1 MVALKKYSSI
11 ILLLILSIQTYAQ
24 DKLFLK
30 NNTIII
36 CKTLTLSKNS
46 ITYKDTSINSVTQT
60 ILKKDALMAELK
72 TGEIYIFG
80 SSNSFLM
87 EGETSMN
94 STNSEDLENRIIEWE
109 EKEKQFP
116 NGILGFYPVQIF
128 AGRFTVSYEKLT
140 SNKTLGILFPVSL
153 TYDML
158 ANSTPSSSSSS
169 TTTSTTAPEKKGV
182 GIISGIDVN
191 YYYTL
196 KPALKYFF
204 GPKVRYGTAMTLGG
218 IEYLSFQMQNGLMK
232 SRGSKFTHTFSV
244 GFGFFKLSQ
253 KYANYPG
260 YEANQVYPTGSL
272 TWRLGFRL

>member
-1 MVALKKYSSI
+1 MIKLKRHSYI
-11 ILLLILSIQTYAQ
+11 ILLLILGIRSNAQ

-30 NNTIII
+30 NNSIVI
-36 CKTLTLSKNS
+36 CKTLILSKNS
-46 ITYKDTSINSVTQT
+46 ITYKDTSANGTANT

-87 EGETSMN
+87 GGETSIN
-94 STNSEDLENRIIEWE
+94 PNNSEDLESRIIEWE
-109 EKEKQFP
+109 EKEKTFP

-128 AGRFTVSYEKLT
+128 GGRFTVSYEKLL

-158 ANSTPSSSSSS
+158 ANSTPRSSSSS
-169 TTTSTTAPEKKGV
+169 TTSSTSAQEKKGV
-182 GIISGIDVN
+182 GVISGIDIN
-191 YYYTL
+191 FYHTI
-196 KPALKYFF
+196 KPQLQYFF

-218 IEYLSFQMQNGLMK
+218 IEYLSFQLQNGLMK
-232 SRGSKFTHTFSV
+232 SKGKLFTHTFSV

-253 KYANYPG
+253 KYASYPG
-260 YEANQVYPTGSL
+260 YEVNQVYPTGSL

>member
-1 MVALKKYSSI
+1 MMKLKRHSSI
-11 ILLLILSIQTYAQ
+11 ILLLILGIQTYAQ

-36 CKTLTLSKNS
+36 CKSLILLKNS
-46 ITYKDTSINSVTQT
+46 IIYKDTLKNSDTQN
-60 ILKKDALMAELK
+60 ILKKDVLMAEFK
-72 TGEIYIFG
+72 NGEIYIFG
-80 SSNSFLM
+80 SANSFLM
-87 EGETSMN
+87 GGETTVN
-94 STNSEDLENRIIEWE
+94 ITHSEDIENRILEWE

-128 AGRFTVSYEKLT
+128 AGRFTVSYEKLL

-158 ANSTPSSSSSS
+158 ANSTPSSSGSS
-169 TTTSTTAPEKKGV
+169 TTSSTSTPEKKGV
-182 GIISGIDVN
+182 GIISGVDVN
-191 YYYTL
+191 YYYSV
-196 KPALKYFF
+196 KPTLKYFF

-218 IEYLSFQMQNGLMK
+218 IEYMSFQIQNGLMK
-232 SRGSKFTHTFSV
+232 SRGKLFTHTFSV

>member
-1 MVALKKYSSI
+1 MMKLKRHSFI
-11 ILLLILSIQTYAQ
+11 ILLQILSIQTYAQ

-36 CKTLTLSKNS
+36 CKSLILLKNS
-46 ITYKDTSINSVTQT
+46 IIYKDTLKNSDTQN
-60 ILKKDALMAELK
+60 ILKKDALMAEFK
-72 TGEIYIFG
+72 NGEIYIFG
-80 SSNSFLM
+80 SANSFLM
-87 EGETSMN
+87 RGETTVN
-94 STNSEDLENRIIEWE
+94 SNDSEDIENRIIEWE

-128 AGRFTVSYEKLT
+128 AGRFTVSYEKLL

-158 ANSTPSSSSSS
+158 ANSTPSSSGSS
-169 TTTSTTAPEKKGV
+169 TTSSTSSPEKKGV
-182 GIISGIDVN
+182 GIISGVDVN
-191 YYYTL
+191 YYYSV

-218 IEYLSFQMQNGLMK
+218 IEYMSFQIQNGLMK
-232 SRGSKFTHTFSV
+232 SRGNLFTHTFSV